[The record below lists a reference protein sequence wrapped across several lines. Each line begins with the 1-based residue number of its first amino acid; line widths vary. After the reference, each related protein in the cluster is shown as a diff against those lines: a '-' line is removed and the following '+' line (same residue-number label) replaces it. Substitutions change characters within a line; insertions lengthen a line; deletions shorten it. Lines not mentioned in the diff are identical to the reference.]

1 MPAIATATTYYA
13 NSAAKLSPAAK
24 LLPVTA
30 TGRPSRGHDNSLVAE
45 HLSQYLNFT
54 DFMRDAP
61 GPFRAALDDVITGA
75 TRLDLGGNSRP
86 LGKARLFTL
95 LAHLPAIST
104 ATTAEAFQCPD
115 RHARKIAA
123 VLRVASTALHEW
135 IVRHM
140 EMDAAGWLP

>member
-1 MPAIATATTYYA
+1 MPAIATTTAYYA
-13 NSAAKLSPAAK
+13 NSAVKLS
-24 LLPVTA
+24 PVTA
-30 TGRPSRGHDNSLVAE
+30 TGRPSKVYNNFLVAE
-45 HLSQYLNFT
+45 HLSQYLNFM

-104 ATTAEAFQCPD
+104 ATTAEAFQCTEQ
-115 RHARKIAA
+115 HARKIAA

-140 EMDAAGWLP
+140 EAGGEVPQGSCHQH

>member
-1 MPAIATATTYYA
+1 MPTTAYYA
-13 NSAAKLSPAAK
+13 NSAAKLPPAVK
-24 LLPVTA
+24 LLPITA
-30 TGRPSRGHDNSLVAE
+30 TDRPSRVHDNSLVAE

-61 GPFRAALDDVITGA
+61 GPFRAVLDDVITGA
-75 TRLDLGGNSRP
+75 SRLDLGGNSRP
-86 LGKARLFTL
+86 LGKVRLFTL
-95 LAHLPAIST
+95 LAHLP

-123 VLRVASTALHEW
+123 VLRVASMALHEW

-140 EMDAAGWLP
+140 EMDAAGEVPQGGSRNHR